1 MASTSFTRTSSEKV
15 HHLFKDPL
23 RHESSKIAV
32 FPGSFDPITNGH
44 IDLIDR
50 ACSLNLFDQLIVAI
64 GINPGKK
71 ARFSLEERVEMLKSV
86 IQPYPIVSIEPYE
99 GLTAQYA
106 INCGAQTIIRGL
118 REFSD
123 FEREFQMARM
133 NRQIAPEVD
142 TLFMMSDLAHTHIS
156 STLAMEVALMSNPRI
171 DKKRLIEMVPPVVVE
186 FIQSKFYRVQD
197 PNI

>member
-1 MASTSFTRTSSEKV
+1 M
-15 HHLFKDPL
+15 FKKTLPN
-23 RHESSKIAV
+23 EPTKIAV

-44 IDLIDR
+44 IDLIAR
-50 ACSLNLFDQLIVAI
+50 VCSLNLFDQLIVAI
-64 GINPGKK
+64 GINPDKQ
-71 ARFSLEERVEMLKSV
+71 ARFTLKERVQMLELV
-86 IQPYPIVSIEPYE
+86 IQPYPIVVIAPYE

-106 INCGAQTIIRGL
+106 VSCGAQTIIRGL

-156 STLAMEVALMSNPRI
+156 STLVMEVALMSNPRI
-171 DKKRLIEMVPPVVVE
+171 SEHQLTEMIPSTVVE
-186 FIQSKFYRVQD
+186 FIQSKFYHPQD
-197 PNI
+197 